1 MATNDVL
8 YVIDD
13 ILVPDEA
20 LDVLEITRRSG
31 ASAIVKL
38 IEDTGLA
45 KTLQTT
51 QNLTLFAPSDAA
63 IGNLEKIPTDPTE
76 LMQLLSYHVVPSE
89 EHTCRLYNDQQ
100 LDTLNN
106 GKQIRFNEYTMPF
119 PFARFDWKWVQT
131 AQCATIEKSNIR
143 ACNGI
148 IHIVDKVIMPPAGSL
163 LDVLALDNR
172 FTELVQLIK
181 IADIGDMLE
190 GDGPFTLFAPT
201 DDAFKRIDDEELQN
215 IVNDKEKLRH
225 VLYNHIFKDQICC
238 SGLSIV
244 AATVGYGARQL
255 KSMSEERFTV
265 DDMGNKTE
273 NGGSKITEC
282 DMSSTNGVIHVLDE
296 VILKQKR
303 KFMGDDDFWD
313 WFGI

>member
-1 MATNDVL
+1 
-8 YVIDD
+8 
-13 ILVPDEA
+13 
-20 LDVLEITRRSG
+20 
-31 ASAIVKL
+31 
-38 IEDTGLA
+38 
-45 KTLQTT
+45 
-51 QNLTLFAPSDAA
+51 
-63 IGNLEKIPTDPTE
+63 
-76 LMQLLSYHVVPSE
+76 MQLLSYHVVPSE

-148 IHIVDKVIMPPAGSL
+148 IHIVDKVLMPPAGSL

-201 DDAFKRIDDEELQN
+201 DDAFKRIDDAELQN
-215 IVNDKEKLRH
+215 IVNDKGKLRH

-238 SGLSIV
+238 SGLRIV
-244 AATVGYGARQL
+244 AANVGYEARQL

-265 DDMGNKTE
+265 DEMGNKTE
-273 NGGSKITEC
+273 IGGSQITEC
-282 DMSSTNGVIHVLDE
+282 DMSSTNGVKHVLDE

-313 WFGI
+313 WFRF